1 MVAESRFAEL
11 KRPHTGKLT
20 NVIFLLITAETG
32 FTLVIFLFVQGRSRA
47 QNLAPVTVAQILNA
61 SNSEDRFFTGALE
74 ISQVM
79 YLSVLPV
86 IILHIYVYY
95 Y

>member
-11 KRPHTGKLT
+11 KRSHTGKLT

-79 YLSVLPV
+79 YLSVIPA
-86 IILHIYVYY
+86 IILYICLLL
-95 Y
+95 